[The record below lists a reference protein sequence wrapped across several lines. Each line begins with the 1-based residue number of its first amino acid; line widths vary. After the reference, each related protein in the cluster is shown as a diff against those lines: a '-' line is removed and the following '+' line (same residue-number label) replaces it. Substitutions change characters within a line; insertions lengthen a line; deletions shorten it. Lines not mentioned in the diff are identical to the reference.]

1 MASSNPR
8 VLISG
13 AGIAGLTLGIC
24 LKRHGFDTVI
34 VEREPAMRAEGYMM
48 DFFGTGWDVAE
59 RLDLVDELR
68 AIRYP
73 IDFME
78 YVDDHGA
85 TWLRVD
91 IERIRK
97 ALNDK
102 YVYLRR
108 SDLER
113 ILHSRAGAAGLAIRF
128 GTTVEAIG
136 DEEDGAVAVTLSDGT
151 TDRYGLVFGADGF
164 HSRVRELAFGPEA
177 QFARFLGYYLAAF
190 HFPDKDYGIGRALK
204 LHETTDRV
212 CGFYPLGGNRMDA
225 TYTFRHPDVGH
236 VPHGERLPLL
246 KQTFAGSGW
255 IAEQVLNDVTTGE
268 AVYFDSVTQIVM
280 PRWSK
285 GRVALVGD
293 ACGCLTLL
301 AGQGSHMAMAGGYV
315 VANELARN
323 PTDHAAAFDAYERLL
338 RPAVEAKQ
346 RSAARFSK
354 SFVPSASSSQWV
366 RRLTMRLM
374 FASPFL
380 GLFFRYFGSKSVLA
394 GHSWRAR
401 SG

>member
-1 MASSNPR
+1 MASESRR
-8 VLISG
+8 VLVSG
-13 AGIAGLTLGIC
+13 AGIAGLTLAIC
-24 LKRHGFDTVI
+24 LKRHGFEPVI
-34 VEREPAMRAEGYMM
+34 VEREPAMRTEGYMM

-59 RLDLVDELR
+59 RLDLVGALR

-78 YVDDHGA
+78 YVDDDGA
-85 TWLRVD
+85 SWLRVD
-91 IERIRK
+91 IDKIRR
-97 ALNDK
+97 ALGNK

-113 ILHSRAGAAGLAIRF
+113 ILHERAVAEGLGIRF
-128 GTTVEAIG
+128 DTTVEAIG
-136 DEEDGAVAVTLSDGT
+136 EEADGTVPVTLSDGT
-151 TDRYGLVFGADGF
+151 SERFGLVFGADGF
-164 HSRVRELAFGPEA
+164 HSRVRELTFGPEA
-177 QFARFLGYYLAAF
+177 QFARFLGFYIAAF

-212 CGFYPLGGNRMDA
+212 CGFYPLGGSRMDA
-225 TYTFRHPDVGH
+225 TFTFRHPDVGH
-236 VPHGERLPLL
+236 VPHAERLPLL
-246 KQTFAGSGW
+246 KKTFAGSGW
-255 IAEQVLNDVTTGE
+255 IAEQVLNDVTSGE
-268 AVYFDSVTQIVM
+268 AVYFDTVTQIVM

-315 VANELARN
+315 VASEIARQ
-323 PTDHAAAFDAYERLL
+323 PGDHAAAFAAYERLL
-338 RPAVEAKQ
+338 KPAVEAKQ
-346 RSAARFSK
+346 RAAARFSK
-354 SFVPSASSSQWV
+354 SFVPSANSSRLV

-374 FASPFL
+374 FAEPFL

-394 GHSWRAR
+394 GQSW
-401 SG
+401 